1 MSTHRFY
8 LAPEE
13 WASEAPGLDASD
25 SHHCADVLRLGP
37 GDRVVVFD
45 GLGKVAEAELTEVR
59 RKRCL
64 IRLGEPHVAP
74 GLPCSITLVQSVPK
88 GKNMDLILQKAVEL
102 GASAIVPLLSART
115 VVKVDDPADASR
127 KRDRWQQIA
136 LEACKQC
143 GRNAVPRVALPVTP
157 AALFSEVSAPE
168 LILLASLQPGAVGI
182 KEALMRAGA
191 ASGGKPPASVAVLVG
206 PEGDFTPEEIA
217 GFLSMGAV
225 PITLGP
231 MILRAE
237 TAALYSLSV
246 LAHELF

>member
-1 MSTHRFY
+1 MSKHRFY

-13 WASEAPGLDASD
+13 WNAEAPGLAPSD

-37 GDRVVVFD
+37 GDRIVVFD
-45 GLGKVAEAELTEVR
+45 GLGTVAEADLTEVR

-64 IRLGEPHVAP
+64 LRIGESHVAP
-74 GLPCSITLVQSVPK
+74 ALPCAITLVQSVPK

-115 VVKVDDPADASR
+115 VVKVDDAADAER
-127 KRDRWQQIA
+127 KRERWQQIA

-143 GRNAVPRVALPVTP
+143 GRNTVPRVSLPATP
-157 AALFSEVSAPE
+157 SSLFSQGGAPD

-182 KEALMRAGA
+182 KEALARVTASAGK
-191 ASGGKPPASVAVLVG
+191 SPVSVAVLIG

-217 GFLSMGAV
+217 GFLTMGAV
-225 PITLGP
+225 PVTLGP
-231 MILRAE
+231 IILRAE

>member
-13 WASEAPGLDASD
+13 WTAAEPGLDPSD
-25 SHHCADVLRLGP
+25 SHHCVDVLRLGP
-37 GDRVVVFD
+37 GDSIVVFD
-45 GLGKVAEAELTEVR
+45 GLGTVAQAELTEVR

-64 IRLGEPHVAP
+64 LRIGEAHVAP
-74 GLPCSITLVQSVPK
+74 GLPCAITLVQSVPK

-102 GASAIVPLLSART
+102 GASAIIPLLSTRT
-115 VVKVDDPADASR
+115 VVKVDDAADAAR
-127 KRDRWQQIA
+127 KRERWQQIA

-157 AALFSEVSAPE
+157 SALFSEVPAPD
-168 LILLASLQPGAVGI
+168 LVLLASLQPGAVGI
-182 KEALMRAGA
+182 KEALARATA
-191 ASGGKPPASVAVLVG
+191 VAEGKLPSSVAVLVG
-206 PEGDFTPEEIA
+206 PEGDFTAGEIA
-217 GFLSMGAV
+217 GFLAMGAV

>member
-1 MSTHRFY
+1 MSIHRFY

-13 WASEAPGLDASD
+13 WAAEAPALDPSD

-37 GDRVVVFD
+37 GDRVIVFD
-45 GLGKVAEAELTEVR
+45 GLGGVAEAELTEVR

-64 IRLGEPHVAP
+64 LRIGEPHRTP
-74 GLPCSITLVQSVPK
+74 DLPCRIVLVQSVPK

-115 VVKVDDPADASR
+115 VVKVDDAADAAR
-127 KRDRWQQIA
+127 KRERWQQIA

-143 GRNAVPRVALPVTP
+143 GRNAVPRVELPVAPTSLFSGTP
-157 AALFSEVSAPE
+157 APD
-168 LILLASLQPGAVGI
+168 LILLASLQPVAVGI
-182 KEALMRAGA
+182 KEALARATIA
-191 ASGGKPPASVAVLVG
+191 TDGKPPASVAVLVG
-206 PEGDFTPEEIA
+206 PEGDFTPGEITSLL
-217 GFLSMGAV
+217 GMGAV

-231 MILRAE
+231 MILRTE
-237 TAALYSLSV
+237 TAALYCLSV

>member
-13 WASEAPGLDASD
+13 WTSEAPGLDPSD

-37 GDRVVVFD
+37 GDRIVVFD
-45 GLGKVAEAELTEVR
+45 GLGTVAEAELTEVR

-64 IRLGEPHVAP
+64 LRIGESRVAP
-74 GLPCSITLVQSVPK
+74 GLPCAITLVQSVPK

-102 GASAIVPLLSART
+102 GASAIVPMLSART
-115 VVKVDDPADASR
+115 VVKVDDAADASR
-127 KRDRWQQIA
+127 KRERWQQIV

-143 GRNAVPRVALPVTP
+143 GRNAVPQVSLPTGARDP
-157 AALFSEVSAPE
+157 FPGIPRPD

-182 KEALMRAGA
+182 KEALAGEA
-191 ASGGKPPASVAVLVG
+191 ASKGLLPQSVAVLIG

-217 GFLSMGAV
+217 GFLALGAV
-225 PITLGP
+225 PVTLGP

-237 TAALYSLSV
+237 TAALYCLSV